1 MADKNKFFV
10 VHSSLQI
17 YFEKGFFYI
26 MTKYIFV
33 TGGVVSSIGKGI
45 VAASLGRLLK
55 NRGLK
60 VTIQKFDPYI
70 NVDPGTMS
78 PYQHGEVFVTDDGAE
93 TDLDLGH
100 YERFIDINLNKYSNV
115 TTGKIYSEVLRKE
128 RKGEYLGATVQV
140 IPHITNEIKDKI
152 MRAATMTDADIII
165 TEVGGTVGDIESL
178 PFLEALRQ
186 MKADVGSDNV
196 MYIHTTLIPYL
207 KAAGEMKTKPTQHSV
222 KELRSLGIQPNILV
236 VRTELPVSQGTK
248 NKLAQFC
255 DVAPEAVIES
265 RDVETLYSIPL
276 ALQAQNMDQIVCDHL
291 KIEAPVADMT
301 EWRALEEKVLGLKK
315 TTRIALVGKYVELPD
330 AYLSVVEALK
340 HAGFAFDSDIAI
352 DWIDSQE
359 LTEENVADILKD
371 ADGILVPG
379 GFGDRGVEGKIEA
392 IRFARENDVPF
403 LGICLGMQ
411 MACVEFARNV
421 VKLED
426 AGSAEN
432 NPDILNNII
441 DLMADQEN
449 VENLGGTLRL
459 GLYPCKLKKGSVT
472 AKAYEGQEV
481 VQERHRHRYE
491 FNNKY
496 RELFEENGLV
506 FSGVSPD
513 NRLVEIVELPEK
525 KFFVACQFHP
535 ELISR
540 PNRPQHLIKGFVEAA
555 LSNQ

>member
-1 MADKNKFFV
+1 
-10 VHSSLQI
+10 
-17 YFEKGFFYI
+17 

-115 TTGKIYSEVLRKE
+115 TTGKIYSEVIRKE

-140 IPHITNEIKDKI
+140 IPHITNEIKEKI
-152 MRAATMTDADIII
+152 MRAASMTDSDVII

-196 MYIHTTLIPYL
+196 MYIHTTLLPYL

-222 KELRSLGIQPNILV
+222 KELRGLGIQPNILV
-236 VRTELPVSQGTK
+236 VRSEQPVSQGTK

-276 ALQAQNMDQIVCDHL
+276 NLQAQKMDQIVCDHL
-291 KIEAPVADMT
+291 KLDAPQADMT
-301 EWRALEEKVLGLKK
+301 EWKELEEKVLNLKK
-315 TTRIALVGKYVELPD
+315 TVKIALVGKYVELPD
-330 AYLSVVEALK
+330 AYKSVNEALL
-340 HAGFAFDSDIAI
+340 HAGIKNRVKVQI
-352 DWIDSQE
+352 DYVNAEELESQDVSI
-359 LTEENVADILKD
+359 LSTAD
-371 ADGILVPG
+371 AILVPG
-379 GFGDRGVEGKIEA
+379 GFGERGTEGKMKA
-392 IRFARENDVPF
+392 IQYARENRIPF

-411 MACVEFARNV
+411 LAVIEYARHVAGMPEASSTEFNRST
-421 VKLED
+421 KYPLIGLITEWLDERGELQQRSLESD
-426 AGSAEN
+426 
-432 NPDILNNII
+432 
-441 DLMADQEN
+441 
-449 VENLGGTLRL
+449 LGGTMRL
-459 GLYPCKLKKGSVT
+459 GAQKSELVEGTKTREVYG
-472 AKAYEGQEV
+472 KAEIT
-481 VQERHRHRYE
+481 ERHRHRYE
-491 FNNKY
+491 MNNRFIEAIEKA
-496 RELFEENGLV
+496 GMKI
-506 FSGVSPD
+506 SGYSSAQH
-513 NRLVEIVELPEK
+513 LVETVEIPDHPW
-525 KFFVACQFHP
+525 FIAVQFHP
-535 ELISR
+535 EFTSSPRDGHPLFASFIDAAKT
-540 PNRPQHLIKGFVEAA
+540 QHQK
-555 LSNQ
+555 SK